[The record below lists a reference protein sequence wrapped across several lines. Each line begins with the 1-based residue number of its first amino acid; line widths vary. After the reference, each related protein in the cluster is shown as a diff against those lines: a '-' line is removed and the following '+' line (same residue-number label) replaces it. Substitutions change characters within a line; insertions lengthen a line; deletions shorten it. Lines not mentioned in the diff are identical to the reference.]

1 MKPYDNK
8 LNNFIKALH
17 KLEEGLLQY
26 DGKNELLRDGLIQR
40 FELTFELAWKTLKE
54 VFEDEGLIGLNSPK
68 SVLREAFSAGL
79 IENEKLW
86 ISMLKDRNLTS
97 HMYSESI
104 SIEIGKNI
112 KDKYVNA
119 LNELKDK
126 IVERMRKYTK

>member
-8 LNNFIKALH
+8 LNNFIKALN

-26 DGKNELLRDGLIQR
+26 DVKNELLRDGLIQR
-40 FELTFELAWKTLKE
+40 FEFTFELAWKTLKE
-54 VFEDEGLIGLNSPK
+54 VFEEEGLIGLNYPK

-86 ISMLKDRNLTS
+86 INMLKDRNLTLR
-97 HMYSESI
+97 MYSESI

-119 LNELKDK
+119 LNEIKDK
-126 IVERMRKYTK
+126 IVERGKKYL

>member
-8 LNNFIKALH
+8 LNNFIKVLH

-68 SVLREAFSAGL
+68 SVLREAFSTGL
-79 IENEKLW
+79 IKDEKLW
-86 ISMLKDRNLTS
+86 INMLKDRNLTS

-126 IVERMRKYTK
+126 IVERKEKYL